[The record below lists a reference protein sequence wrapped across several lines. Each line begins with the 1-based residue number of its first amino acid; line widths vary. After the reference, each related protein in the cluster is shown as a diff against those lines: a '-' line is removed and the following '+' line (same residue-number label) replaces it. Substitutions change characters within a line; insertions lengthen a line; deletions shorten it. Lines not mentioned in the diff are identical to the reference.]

1 MISNNSNNNDRF
13 ESDIDILIEEI
24 MRRSKNQEQLQKEI
38 DINQKKLEELSK
50 TTRNMQLNEM
60 FENELKKYQ
69 QTKNNNNNNNNNNNK
84 SVTPIPTPVSSNNN
98 NKVKESLSPIAEN
111 ELEFIYSTIEKYD
124 SNDDFNIQKSESN
137 FSLNE
142 LQELIKTATHTN
154 ENLDMEF
161 IKNFFQSEIS
171 NCIKNSDNDKEL
183 QVSLNKMLQDFLIC
197 LQTNLAEIQKK
208 QQPLITNNN
217 NNNNSSNYRTKVNNN
232 SNNSN
237 YQLIDPET
245 DEKQV
250 EVVFQNIYKSHALTH
265 VCWGKYLFIFVFC
278 FKNFLYLVLSVVYF
292 SSKKIF

>member
-69 QTKNNNNNNNNNNNK
+69 QTKNNNNNNNNNK

-265 VCWGKYLFIFVFC
+265 VCWGKYIFIFFSC
-278 FKNFLYLVLSVVYF
+278 FENFLYLVLSVVYF

>member
-69 QTKNNNNNNNNNNNK
+69 QTKNNNNNNNK

-265 VCWGKYLFIFVFC
+265 VCWGKYIFIFVSC
-278 FKNFLYLVLSVVYF
+278 FKNFLYLVLSVVYI

>member
-69 QTKNNNNNNNNNNNK
+69 QTKNNNNNNNNNNK

-217 NNNNSSNYRTKVNNN
+217 NNNNNSSNYRTKVNNN

-265 VCWGKYLFIFVFC
+265 VCWGKYIFIFVSC

>member
-1 MISNNSNNNDRF
+1 MISNNNGNNNDRF

-60 FENELKKYQ
+60 FENEFKKYQ
-69 QTKNNNNNNNNNNNK
+69 QAKNNNNNNK
-84 SVTPIPTPVSSNNN
+84 SVTPLPTSTSNNNNN

-111 ELEFIYSTIEKYD
+111 QLEFIYSTIEKYD
-124 SNDDFNIQKSESN
+124 SNDDFHNIQKSESN

-208 QQPLITNNN
+208 QQQPLIT
-217 NNNNSSNYRTKVNNN
+217 NNSSNYRNKINNN
-232 SNNSN
+232 NNN

-250 EVVFQNIYKSHALTH
+250 EVVFQNIYRSHALTH
-265 VCWGKYLFIFVFC
+265 VCWGKYIFIFVSC
-278 FKNFLYLVLSVVYF
+278 FENFFLSLSFSGVL
-292 SSKKIF
+292 KLRIF